1 MRSRLNLHR
10 ALVEALGSEENV
22 YFVPQESVELDYPC
36 ILYTL
41 NRLRDV
47 KADNRNYLL
56 RQSYT
61 ITFITTDPDT
71 DEAEAVIDAIREIP
85 YTSYDRNY
93 IADNLSHWVFTT
105 YI

>member
-22 YFVPQESVELDYPC
+22 YFVPQESIELEYPC
-36 ILYTL
+36 IIYQL
-41 NRLRDV
+41 NSLGDV
-47 KADNRNYLL
+47 KADNKNYLL
-56 RQSYT
+56 HQSYT

-71 DEAEAVIDAIREIP
+71 DEAEAVIDALMELP
-85 YTSYDRNY
+85 YASYDRNY

>member
-22 YFVPQESVELDYPC
+22 YFVPQESIELEYPC
-36 ILYTL
+36 IIYTL
-41 NRLRDV
+41 NRLGDV
-47 KADNRNYLL
+47 KADNTNYLP
-56 RQSYT
+56 RQSYM

-71 DEAEAVIDAIREIP
+71 DEAEAVLDAIRAIP
-85 YTSYDRNY
+85 YTRYDRNY